1 MSNDGYLKDLL
12 SPADQIIVGE
22 NSTFKDAIALINNTH
37 SGIALV
43 VDKEKRLVGIVTDGD
58 IRRAILNGIMLEEP
72 VRKIMV
78 RKPVTVSMDC
88 TKGEISRSFVDKKIS
103 HLPVV
108 DKENRILGIFYETS
122 FRKEG
127 LLNIPV
133 VIMAGGFGKRL
144 RPLTDKIPKPM
155 LKIGEK
161 PILQILIEKF
171 RDIGVNNFFITVN
184 YLADIIENYFAD
196 GRALKV
202 NITCIREDKPLGT
215 AGSLRLLPR
224 DINSEF
230 FLTNADIV
238 TNLDFKDMHNF
249 HIKRKADITVSVKR
263 HDLQVPYGAV
273 TIANERLIGLFE
285 KPVLN
290 IYVNA
295 GIYILNPE
303 LIDAIPK
310 DTYFDMTDLIE
321 KSLKTKKKV
330 FSYTIDGT
338 WVDIGYPQD
347 YEQAIKTYDYLVKE
361 EQRGQSLA
369 GHEIGI
375 F

>member
-1 MSNDGYLKDLL
+1 MSNNGYLKDLIT
-12 SPADQIIVGE
+12 PADQILVGE

-43 VDKEKRLVGIVTDGD
+43 VDKGKRLVGIVTDGD
-58 IRRAILNGIMLEEP
+58 IRRAILNGILLEES
-72 VRKIMV
+72 VSKIMV
-78 RKPVTVSMDC
+78 RNPVTVSMDC
-88 TKGEISRSFVDKKIS
+88 TKGEICRSFADKKIS

-144 RPLTDKIPKPM
+144 RPLTDNIPKPM
-155 LKIGEK
+155 LKIGDK

-171 RDIGVNNFFITVN
+171 RDIGVSTFFITVN
-184 YLADIIENYFAD
+184 YLADIIENYFD
-196 GRALKV
+196 SGKALKV
-202 NITCIREDKPLGT
+202 NITCIREHKPLGT

-224 DINSEF
+224 NINSEF

-238 TNLDFKDMHNF
+238 TNFDFKDMHNF
-249 HIKRKADITVSVKR
+249 HMKRKADITVAVKR

-303 LIDAIPK
+303 LVNDIPK
-310 DTYFDMTDLIE
+310 DTYFNMTDLIE
-321 KSLKTKKKV
+321 KSLKSGKKV

-338 WVDIGYPQD
+338 WVDIGHPHD
-347 YEQAIKTYDYLVKE
+347 YEQAIKAYDYLDKE
-361 EQRGQSLA
+361 EKRGQSLA
-369 GHEIGI
+369 DHEIGI